1 MLDAPHNKLVDL
13 PMGTAQCWTS
23 LEKLILSHNLIAEI
37 STNMTQ
43 LTQLTALDVSHNHIH
58 ILPHTDA
65 WNCGRLVK
73 LNLSH
78 NKLVSISHQE
88 RSTSISQ
95 ITNTHNKESVTLKI
109 RHIFKGPR
117 TRPSPAAAAAAAIT
131 TTLAPLDGVCR
142 DLPYEMWSSS
152 LHSLYLNDNN
162 LESIPEKLGSLSALT
177 RLELSKSVLYT
188 ILYTLLCIC

>member
-1 MLDAPHNKLVDL
+1 MLDGSHNKLVDL
-13 PMGTAQCWTS
+13 PMGSAQCWTS
-23 LEKLILSHNLIAEI
+23 LEKLFLSHNLISEI

-43 LTQLTALDVSHNHIH
+43 LTQLTTLDVSHNHIH

-88 RSTSISQ
+88 RSGTLSQ
-95 ITNTHNKESVTLKI
+95 TTNTQNKESVTLKI
-109 RHIFKGPR
+109 RHMFRGPR
-117 TRPSPAAAAAAAIT
+117 PRPSPAIT
-131 TTLAPLDGVCR
+131 TTLAPVDGVCR
-142 DLPYEMWSSS
+142 DLPYEMWGSS

-162 LESIPEKLGSLSALT
+162 LESIPEKLGNLTALT
-177 RLELSKSVLYT
+177 RLDLSK
-188 ILYTLLCIC
+188 